1 MSTVTVFIPSEEEDE
16 RKRRRAKRGVIA
28 VIAIVGALALPHPKP
43 DPHTRAVSASSR
55 VSLSTSSG
63 AGTTTESRPWVGPE
77 PRHDSAFQLAG
88 TGGKA
93 EPDDHGGAGPDGVK
107 IADGGRETDGGPA
120 SLKLPS
126 PLIAT
131 SAGDMTAEACVP
143 QHLCINPTVMAFQS
157 GAETITLTNP
167 DDAAVHVRAIHA
179 ERDDGAPSS
188 AYDIAADGC
197 VRLLA
202 PGEQCRFTIVANPL
216 APQLRERLRVE
227 VVYDGPDQVFK
238 TVAMAVGPI
247 NRR

>member
-43 DPHTRAVSASSR
+43 DPHTRSASASSR

-93 EPDDHGGAGPDGVK
+93 ETDHHGGAGPDGVT
-107 IADGGRETDGGPA
+107 ITRGGRETGGGPA
-120 SLKLPS
+120 PPT
-126 PLIAT
+126 PLVTPI
-131 SAGDMTAEACVP
+131 AGDMPADACVP
-143 QHLCINPTVMAFQS
+143 QHLCINPTMMAFQS

-202 PGEQCRFTIVANPL
+202 PSEQCRFTIVANPL